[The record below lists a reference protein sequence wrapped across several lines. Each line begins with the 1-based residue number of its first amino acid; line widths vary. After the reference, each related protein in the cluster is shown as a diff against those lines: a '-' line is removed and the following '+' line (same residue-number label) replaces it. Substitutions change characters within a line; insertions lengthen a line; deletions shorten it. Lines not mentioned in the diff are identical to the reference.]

1 MKIVAIIVGII
12 AMALAAIWGIKDVL
26 KEIQNRD

>member
-12 AMALAAIWGIKDVL
+12 AMALAAVWGIKDVL

>member
-12 AMALAAIWGIKDVL
+12 AMTLAAVWGIKDVL

>member
-12 AMALAAIWGIKDVL
+12 AMALAAVWGIKDVL
-26 KEIQNRD
+26 KEIENRD

>member
-1 MKIVAIIVGII
+1 MKMIAILVGII

-26 KEIQNRD
+26 KEIEKRD